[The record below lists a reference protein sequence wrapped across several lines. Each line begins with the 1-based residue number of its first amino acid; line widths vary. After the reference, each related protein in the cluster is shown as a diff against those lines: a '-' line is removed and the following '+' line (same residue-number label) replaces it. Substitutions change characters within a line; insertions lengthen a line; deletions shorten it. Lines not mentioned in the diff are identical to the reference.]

1 MSEKLLTAKE
11 AAEILK
17 VRKNTVYDMI
27 KRGDLKASKLGK
39 QLRIRQGDL
48 EFYIQYGSQAKVYQ
62 EGNSEQKNNIE
73 KVEFERNTQ
82 NRTEKNVMANPGF
95 GQAGMCDQIIICG
108 QDMVL
113 DLLANRLNQC
123 IGENVFRSY
132 KGSYNA
138 LYAMYQGEVNVATA
152 HLWHGKTNSYNIPYI
167 SSMLP
172 GTDLVVLH
180 LLKRKQG
187 FYVQKGNP
195 KNIQSFEDLKRS
207 DITIVNREPRS
218 GVRVLIDEK
227 LRQAG
232 IPTQE
237 VNGYQD
243 IVSSHL
249 EAAAAVN
256 RGDADVAVGSEK
268 HSLSVPGIDFLFIQ
282 EESYDMVIRKEDFL
296 KKPYQKMIEIIRSSE
311 YQKEVAGLGGYNV
324 ENMGKIIYSD
334 LIQ

>member
-207 DITIVNREPRS
+207 DITIVNREPGS

-256 RGDADVAVGSEK
+256 RGDADVAVGSAK

-282 EESYDMVIRKEDFL
+282 EESYDMVIRKDDFL

-324 ENMGKIIYSD
+324 ENMGKVIYED
-334 LIQ
+334 

>member
-1 MSEKLLTAKE
+1 MGEKLLTAKE

-207 DITIVNREPRS
+207 DITIVNREPGS

-282 EESYDMVIRKEDFL
+282 EESYDMVIRKDDFL

-324 ENMGKIIYSD
+324 ENMGKVIYED
-334 LIQ
+334 